1 MNQFQIEKLL
11 RDSIHELFIK
21 DSIFMSEEYD
31 IHERTVAH
39 RLAIYIEKRFP
50 EYHVDV
56 EYARSRESYGTDDI
70 GNIIGKRLPL
80 ENIKDENNYRYVY
93 PDIII
98 HKRDKQE
105 NLVEIELKFGWKN
118 KEKEYDLLKIN
129 EYIEQLGYQFG
140 VYIELA
146 EKEKDCKIE
155 FGPFLKKTSNL

>member
-1 MNQFQIEKLL
+1 
-11 RDSIHELFIK
+11 
-21 DSIFMSEEYD
+21 MSKEYD

-50 EYHVDV
+50 EYHVDI
-56 EYARSRESYGTDDI
+56 EYNRSRESYGTDDI

-80 ENIKDENNYRYVY
+80 ENIKDENSYRYVY

-98 HKRDKQE
+98 HKRDRQE
-105 NLVEIELKFGWKN
+105 NLVEIELKLAWKS
-118 KEKEYDLLKIN
+118 KEKQYDFLKIN
-129 EYIEQLGYQFG
+129 EYMAELRYQFG

-146 EKEKDCKIE
+146 EREEDCKIE